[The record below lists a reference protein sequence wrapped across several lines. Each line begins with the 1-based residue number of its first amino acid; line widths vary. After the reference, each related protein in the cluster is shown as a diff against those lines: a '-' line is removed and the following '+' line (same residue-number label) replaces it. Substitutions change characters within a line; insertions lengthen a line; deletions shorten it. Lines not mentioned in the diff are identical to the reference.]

1 MSKFLYQIALLCFLF
16 CLFSCNKNNSN
27 KRIVDYPQVNSID
40 NVTMTNKLRV
50 IMDYNSIN
58 YFIYR
63 GRPMGFQYELIKRF
77 ADYIGVDLEITVSNN
92 LKESFDLLDENKH
105 HLLATNLTNTSY
117 RNKRYILTEPI
128 DETKQVVVQRKTKD
142 SSYYISNINN
152 LHSKTIYIKGN
163 SGYLDALKTIE
174 KEHNLKIDII
184 PYDKFNTEDL
194 IRLVSLGKIDYT
206 ISDYNIAYI
215 NSKYYNNLDLSLEIC
230 ENKNLSWALN
240 KKSIYLAQELNKWIK
255 QFKRTATYRIIH
267 NKYYKSNRAVK
278 IFHSSYYYL
287 NTGKISNYDTIIKK
301 KSQNINWDWK
311 LLASLIYQ
319 ESKFDPE
326 AQAWTGAYGLM
337 QVMPETAE
345 TFKIEDYEDPT
356 NNIEAGTRYI
366 KYLNSTFKKH
376 LTDTTDIVKF
386 VLAAYNVG
394 AGHVFDARRLATKY
408 GKNPDK
414 WDNNTD
420 FFLLNKSNPTYYK
433 DPLSRN
439 GYCRG
444 SEPYNFVYE
453 IIDRYNHYNNIIRE

>member
-1 MSKFLYQIALLCFLF
+1 M
-16 CLFSCNKNNSN
+16 SN
-27 KRIVDYPQVNSID
+27 KL
-40 NVTMTNKLRV
+40 KV

-58 YFIYR
+58 YFIYK
-63 GRPMGFQYELIKRF
+63 GQTMGFQYELIKRF
-77 ADYIGVDLEITVSNN
+77 ADYLGVELEITVSND
-92 LKESFDLLDENKH
+92 LTESFALLNKNKH
-105 HLLATNLTNTSY
+105 HILATNLTNTPE
-117 RNKRYILTEPI
+117 RNKRYILTTHI
-128 DETKQVVVQRKTKD
+128 DKTKQVIIQRKSIDT
-142 SSYYISNINN
+142 SYFISNIKDLSN
-152 LHSKTIYIKGN
+152 KTIFIKGN
-163 SGYLDALKTIE
+163 SGYYDALKNVEE
-174 KEHNLKIDII
+174 KHNIKINII
-184 PYDKFNTEDL
+184 PYHKFNTEDL

-206 ISDYNIAYI
+206 VSDYNIAYI
-215 NSKYYNNLDLSLEIC
+215 NSKYYNNLDLSMDIC
-230 ENKNLSWALN
+230 EPQKLSWALN
-240 KKSIYLAQELNKWIK
+240 KKSICLAREINTWLK

-287 NTGKISNYDTIIKK
+287 NSGKISKYDTIIKK
-301 KSQNINWDWK
+301 KSKKINWDWK

-326 AQAWTGAYGLM
+326 AESWTGAYGLM
-337 QVMPETAE
+337 QIMPETAE
-345 TFKIEDYEDPT
+345 TFRIEDYEDPT

-376 LTDTTDIVKF
+376 LSDTTDIVKF

-394 AGHVFDARRLATKY
+394 AGHVFDARRLASKY

-414 WDNNTD
+414 WNNNTD
-420 FFLLNKSNPTYYK
+420 FFLLNKSNPMYYK

-453 IIDRYNHYNNIIRE
+453 IMDRYNHYNNIIRK